1 VRTREE
7 NSKMSLFFDN
17 NYSDQHRMNV
27 ETVQN
32 AEQMPKRGF
41 FINVREKPVAKKKNY
56 DNNVGIE
63 QWHHLPQAALT
74 LTRRRNNLNISPGE
88 IKKRESFTKT
98 TSMKWVRKRII

>member
-1 VRTREE
+1 
-7 NSKMSLFFDN
+7 MSLFFDN
-17 NYSDQHRMNV
+17 NYNNEDQHRMNI
-27 ETVQN
+27 ETMQN

-41 FINVREKPVAKKKNY
+41 FINVQEKPVAKKKNFND

-98 TSMKWVRKRII
+98 TSMKWVRKRERKKI